1 MKANYN
7 IIVGFAIHLHESAT
21 GVHVSSVPPLPGI
34 SYSQILLFIPSNF
47 FLLLV
52 IDSMVIHFSDVLIY
66 ILSLL
71 LFTYY
76 PNPGL
81 E

>member
-1 MKANYN
+1 MNQPRVYMCPMFLLYLEFHTLK
-7 IIVGFAIHLHESAT
+7 F
-21 GVHVSSVPPLPGI
+21 
-34 SYSQILLFIPSNF
+34 SYLFHPIF